1 MSDLGE
7 DGADV
12 VVLREDMHGTPIGVY
27 ANALR
32 ERLPDFEIAHA
43 RTPEE
48 ERELVGTTPVA
59 TGVRFEERL
68 LDDTGDLRLFACAA
82 AGVGHLPV
90 EALAERDVAVT
101 NASGVHGP
109 NMAEYAL
116 GAVLR
121 FVRGFGE
128 ARRRK
133 ERHEWRHFQAREL
146 KGSTVTVVG
155 LGSIG
160 EAIVDRLEPFDV
172 ETIGVRYSPEKG
184 GPTDEV
190 CGFGE
195 AEFHDALARTEY
207 LVLATPLTDTTE
219 GLLGSEEFVTLPPEA
234 IVINVGR
241 GPLIET
247 DALVSALQR
256 NQIDGAAL
264 DVTDPEPLPQDH
276 VLWHMDN
283 VLLTPHN
290 AGHTPEYYHRLAD
303 IVAGNVTQV
312 AETGSY
318 EDLDNQVQ

>member
-1 MSDLGE
+1 MSELGE
-7 DGADV
+7 NGADV
-12 VVLREDMHGTPIGVY
+12 VVFREGIHAMPIGIY

-32 ERLPDFEIAHA
+32 ERLPDFEIALA

-48 ERELVGTTPVA
+48 ERELLSRTPVA

-68 LDDTGDLRLFACAA
+68 LEHADDLELFACGS
-82 AGVGHLPV
+82 AGVDHLPLG
-90 EALAERDVAVT
+90 ALAERDVAVT

-109 NMAEYAL
+109 NIAEYVL
-116 GAVLR
+116 GAILH
-121 FVRGFGE
+121 FVRGFGT

-160 EAIVDRLEPFDV
+160 EAIVERLEGFDV

-190 CGFGE
+190 RGFGE
-195 AEFHDALARTEY
+195 EEFHDALARTEY
-207 LVLATPLTDTTE
+207 LVLAAPLTDTTE
-219 GLLGSEEFVTLPPEA
+219 GLLGSEAFVTLPPEA
-234 IVINVGR
+234 VVINVGR

-256 NQIDGAAL
+256 NHVDGAVL
-264 DVTDPEPLPQDH
+264 DVTDPEPLPSKH
-276 VLWHMDN
+276 ILWRMDN

-290 AGHTPEYYHRLAD
+290 AGHTPEYYHRFAD
-303 IVAGNVTQV
+303 IVADNLERV

-318 EDLDNQVQ
+318 ENLDNQVQ

>member
-7 DGADV
+7 EGADV
-12 VVLREDMHGTPIGVY
+12 LVLREDMHGTPMGVY

-32 ERLPDFEIAHA
+32 ERLPEYEIAHA
-43 RTPEE
+43 RTPQE
-48 ERELVGTTPVA
+48 ERELVRETPIA

-68 LDDTGDLRLFACAA
+68 LDHAEALQLFASAA
-82 AGVGHLPV
+82 AGTDHLPL
-90 EALAERDVAVT
+90 ESLAERDVAVT

-116 GAVLR
+116 GAILH

-128 ARRRK
+128 AQRRK
-133 ERHEWRHFQAREL
+133 DRHEWRHFQAREL

-155 LGSIG
+155 LGAIG
-160 EAIVDRLEPFDV
+160 QAIVDRLNSFDV

-184 GPTDEV
+184 GPTEEV

-195 AEFHDALARTEY
+195 EDLHDALARTEY
-207 LVLATPLTDTTE
+207 LVLACPLTDTTE
-219 GLLGSEEFVTLPPEA
+219 GLLGEEEFVTLPPEA
-234 IVINVGR
+234 IVVNVGR
-241 GPLIET
+241 GPLIDT
-247 DALVSALQR
+247 DALVAALQR

-264 DVTDPEPLPQDH
+264 DVTDPEPLPQEH
-276 VLWHMDN
+276 VLWRMDN

-303 IVAGNVTQV
+303 IVAGNVEQV

>member
-116 GAVLR
+116 GAILR

-146 KGSTVTVVG
+146 KGSTVTVV
-155 LGSIG
+155 
-160 EAIVDRLEPFDV
+160 DRLEPFDV

-190 CGFGE
+190 RGFGE

-303 IVAGNVTQV
+303 IVAGNVTQI